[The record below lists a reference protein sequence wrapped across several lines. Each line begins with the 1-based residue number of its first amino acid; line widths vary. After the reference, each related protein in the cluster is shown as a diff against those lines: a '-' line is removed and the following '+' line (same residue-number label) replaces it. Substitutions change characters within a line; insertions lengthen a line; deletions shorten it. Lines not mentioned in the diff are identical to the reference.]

1 MEVLLGKK
9 AESES
14 LRIFPLFKL
23 MSSLA
28 ESPDVTGVQS
38 EGRWDIK
45 GGYLVRAL
53 RRFCSGLSLSL
64 WILKTIYML
73 MTLKSKS
80 STQNPSLEPQSYP
93 CSARVEP
100 WCEYYPTSLMV
111 WLIGTEN

>member
-9 AESES
+9 AGSES

-73 MTLKSKS
+73 MTLKSTSIS
-80 STQNPSLEPQSYP
+80 SPLKYVSPTRSFNWMSTKHLK
-93 CSARVEP
+93 
-100 WCEYYPTSLMV
+100 YYMMLAFS
-111 WLIGTEN
+111 